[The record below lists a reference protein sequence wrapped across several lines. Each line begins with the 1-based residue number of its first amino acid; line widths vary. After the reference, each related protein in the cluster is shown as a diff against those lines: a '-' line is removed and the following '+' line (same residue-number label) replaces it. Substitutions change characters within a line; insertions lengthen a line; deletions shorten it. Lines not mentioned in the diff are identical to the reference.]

1 MPKINSTIST
11 LQKCTFCG
19 CDKIE
24 VYKKSQKYRPVRFV
38 VHTYIS
44 DFARNVPI
52 KN

>member
-24 VYKKSQKYRPVRFV
+24 VYKKKAKSTGLYGLLYTHIFLILLEMYQ
-38 VHTYIS
+38 
-44 DFARNVPI
+44 
-52 KN
+52 